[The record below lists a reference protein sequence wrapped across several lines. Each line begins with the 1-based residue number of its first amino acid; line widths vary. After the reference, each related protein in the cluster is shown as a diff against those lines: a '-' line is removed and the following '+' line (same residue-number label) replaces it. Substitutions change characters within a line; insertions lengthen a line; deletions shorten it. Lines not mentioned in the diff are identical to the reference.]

1 METQLTVGPTRATP
15 VARFAGSRRALWTA
29 FVLAHAWLA
38 FLGALWIPHRAF
50 YDVDLYRYWSALGL
64 ENGVW
69 PVFDGPWVYPVG
81 ALLPMLLPAAV
92 STTST
97 LGYALAW
104 AALVTAGDAV
114 AVWSLS
120 RDRNTLGAWWWLAFL
135 VLLGPV
141 AMGRIDAILAP
152 IVVLAL
158 LVAMQRPR
166 VAAALLTV
174 GAWIKVAPGVLILP
188 LLLIVRRPVRDVVVP
203 AALVCTGVLGAVA
216 VGGGLGNVASFL
228 TEQDARGLQ
237 VEAVFS
243 TPWVV
248 ASLVRDNVAIVL
260 NRELITWEIVGPGT
274 TGAARLMDVLLPLA
288 VAALAVLLWRARSR
302 PLDVLVWGSLAF
314 ATVLIV
320 VNKVGSPQYVGW
332 LAPPVAVALTLRS
345 TWPDNEA
352 GARSRAAAPRV
363 AGAVL
368 LIAALTQLIFPLA
381 YSSLLTGGA
390 VISGILVVRN
400 LLLLALLVAM
410 GALLA
415 TDGGRRA
422 TVPDGDSAGAQL
434 GRDSPR

>member
-1 METQLTVGPTRATP
+1 MTLEPPRATP
-15 VARFAGSRRALWTA
+15 VARIAGSRRALWFA

-38 FLGALWIPHRAF
+38 FVGAVWIPHRAF
-50 YDVDLYRYWSALGL
+50 YDVDLYRYWTALGL

-81 ALLPMLLPAAV
+81 ALLPMLVPAAV
-92 STTST
+92 TTTST

-104 AALVTAGDAV
+104 SALVTAGDAV
-114 AVWSLS
+114 AVWALS
-120 RDRNTLGAWWWLAFL
+120 RGRNALGAWWWLAFL

-152 IVVLAL
+152 IVILAL
-158 LVAMQRPR
+158 LVAMKRPR
-166 VAAALLTV
+166 VAAALLTA

-188 LLLIVRRPVRDVVVP
+188 LLLIVRRPVRDVIVP
-203 AALVCTGVLGAVA
+203 AALVCAGVVGAVA
-216 VGGGLGNVASFL
+216 VGGGLGNIASFL
-228 TEQDARGLQ
+228 SQQDARGLQ
-237 VEAVFS
+237 VEAVVS

-248 ASLVRDNVAIVL
+248 ASLVRDDVVIAL
-260 NRELITWEIVGPGT
+260 NHELITWEILGPGT

-314 ATVLIV
+314 ATLLIV

-332 LAPPVAVALTLRS
+332 LAPPVAVALALRS
-345 TWPDNEA
+345 AWPDDAA
-352 GARSRAAAPRV
+352 GARSRAAVPRV
-363 AGAVL
+363 AGGVL

-381 YSSLLTGGA
+381 YTSLLTGGLL
-390 VISGILVVRN
+390 ISGVLVVRN

-410 GALLA
+410 GTLLA
-415 TDGGRRA
+415 TGGARRPTDVPDGGR
-422 TVPDGDSAGAQL
+422 VS
-434 GRDSPR
+434 

>member
-1 METQLTVGPTRATP
+1 MTLEPPRTAP
-15 VARFAGSRRALWTA
+15 VARIAASRRALWVA

-38 FLGALWIPHRAF
+38 FIGTVWIPHRAF
-50 YDVDLYRYWSALGL
+50 YDVDLYRYWTALGL
-64 ENGVW
+64 ENNVW

-81 ALLPMLLPAAV
+81 ALLPMLLPAAI

-104 AALVTAGDAV
+104 SALVTAGDAV
-114 AVWSLS
+114 AVWALS
-120 RDRNTLGAWWWLAFL
+120 RSRHAPGAWWWLAFL

-152 IVVLAL
+152 IVILAL
-158 LVAMQRPR
+158 LVAMERPR

-203 AALVCTGVLGAVA
+203 AALVCAGVVGAVA

-228 TEQDARGLQ
+228 SQQDARGLQ
-237 VEAVFS
+237 VEAVVS

-248 ASLVRDNVAIVL
+248 ASLVRDDVVIGL
-260 NRELITWEIVGPGT
+260 NHELITWEIVGPGT
-274 TGAARLMDVLLPLA
+274 SGAARLMDVLLPLA

-314 ATVLIV
+314 ATLLIV

-332 LAPPVAVALTLRS
+332 LAPPVAVALALRS
-345 TWPDNEA
+345 TWPDDA
-352 GARSRAAAPRV
+352 VGARSRAAVPRV

-381 YSSLLTGGA
+381 YNSLLSGG
-390 VISGILVVRN
+390 VLISGVLVVRN

-410 GALLA
+410 GTLLA
-415 TDGGRRA
+415 TDGTRRGA
-422 TVPDGDSAGAQL
+422 DVPDGGLVS
-434 GRDSPR
+434 